1 MLLAALM
8 QAWEGRNW
16 CSEWRTESGVHY
28 SGQQCRSVV
37 AHRCSPFF
45 VGLVSMLR
53 MPSSQIFGHG
63 PAGAHDG
70 LSRGVPGLGGGVI
83 QVPALLYFM
92 GYNQHLAQGTT
103 LALLCLPVGI
113 AAATTY
119 YRQGLVRS
127 NLALLLS
134 KCALAMPQTRLLRGF
149 GLCLPAVGARV
160 VPAR

>member
-8 QAWEGRNW
+8 QAGEGRNW

-37 AHRCSPFF
+37 AHRCSAFF

-53 MPSSQIFGHG
+53 MPSSQIFGMVLL
-63 PAGAHDG
+63 G
-70 LSRGVPGLGGGVI
+70 LPTGFTSGVPGIGGGVI
-83 QVPALLYFM
+83 LVPALVYFM
-92 GYNQHLAQGTT
+92 GCNQHLAQGTT
-103 LALLCLPVGI
+103 LALLCLSVGI

-134 KCALAMPQTRLLRGF
+134 KCVLAMPQTRLLRGF
-149 GLCLPAVGARV
+149 GLCLPAVGARM